1 MGTGNLF
8 ARSLGP
14 HTERRLSM
22 PNSRLVPYLHVMA
35 ALAVLWLVGC
45 SPRVSLLYVDYEVEG
60 DPATASLR
68 VAEGFQ
74 EAGWNLAP
82 PETPNS
88 VKTDPRTF
96 DRRILYK
103 TIAYLEAVPIGDEYV
118 RIFIHPFRHPF
129 VGARNKLPYMPN
141 TLRRAIFRP
150 LGEALETREIFQR
163 GAPRPELESF

>member
-1 MGTGNLF
+1 MP
-8 ARSLGP
+8 RSSVP
-14 HTERRLSM
+14 SYLSA
-22 PNSRLVPYLHVMA
+22 MA
-35 ALAVLWLVGC
+35 ALAMIGLAGC

-60 DPATASLR
+60 DPATTADR

-74 EAGWNLAP
+74 EAGWELAP
-82 PETPNS
+82 PEVPNAVRTTS
-88 VKTDPRTF
+88 RTF

-118 RIFIHPFRHPF
+118 RVFIHPFRHPF

-141 TLRRAIFRP
+141 TLRRAVFRP

-163 GAPRPELESF
+163 GAARPELDGF